1 MICRGRTVLIIAHRL
16 STIKDANMIMV
27 VERGQ
32 IAEYGTRQALIER
45 KGIFYRLLNAQQ
57 MQQI

>member
-1 MICRGRTVLIIAHRL
+1 
-16 STIKDANMIMV
+16 MIMV